1 MKSDRPEVQAFLE
14 GVGPFTDEKTEE
26 LFKVAEKMSD
36 LLQLNFQA
44 NGIPVEPTLFALALM
59 LIEASQDH
67 TKFTRETFLDWMS
80 KQWDAMEKY
89 APSTE
94 KKNEESAN

>member
-1 MKSDRPEVQAFLE
+1 MKSNRPEVQAFLE

-26 LFKVAEKMSD
+26 LFKVADKMSD
-36 LLQLNFQA
+36 LLQIQFESI
-44 NGIPVEPTLFALALM
+44 GIPVEPMLFSLALM

-67 TKFTRETFLDWMS
+67 TKFTRETFLEWMS

-94 KKNEESAN
+94 KKNDPTAN